1 MSSNDRDDYLWDGSG
16 DPDPE
21 LDELTRALAGQRAPK
36 SRRFQRRWWLG
47 PAIGGLLAAVA
58 ATAFVSPA
66 RLPAQ
71 VVGLAAGERG
81 AGQMMIEGGI
91 RLELKTE
98 RNLAAST
105 VNRIEERLAGGGFD
119 VIWATGELI
128 VVELPGKEAQFE
140 AVDRLEKLG
149 LLYPVYL
156 GLLAPADA
164 PGLPEV
170 VNAARAAGFVPSGEH
185 PAQLVASKPRAQS
198 LILDSDLRAVAG
210 AFRLGLSVGD
220 GETRLFVLSGTR
232 LPARELA
239 GFETRA
245 GAGYLRL
252 SEAGRRAIA
261 DRPEGASV
269 ALIRPLG
276 FGPTFAD
283 LVLAVADPSADLIGE
298 EIRFEA
304 SPARFEEVAKRFVS
318 SDLGGLVELGSG
330 EPVAPSLDG
339 TGAWVAR
346 ALFGAILGLLGFAI
360 LAIAARGARPL
371 DPLVDRSAAPASRLR
386 LVLSALL
393 AAGLVAIVSAPLVTG
408 PFASAINILGGFWR
422 ATTLFGLGTA
432 LVATGFALFLLVS
445 LAAPR
450 WRRALLADPRAG
462 RRGTRLGLI
471 ATVCVTA
478 GLVAAAQLE
487 AGRDLLGSARSG
499 PQTALYIAGAALAAL
514 AVVAA
519 GRRALG
525 GPWLCLIL
533 GSLIGAAVWFGPDLR
548 EAQEDVLG
556 RGIDGGAAGS
566 IVLLAVAVVGLSWR
580 LLSLRFGSPTAPTR
594 APVGGV
600 LPLALAIGV
609 LEIAQGLGGPSLD
622 RPLSGLFIVIAA
634 VALPLWAV
642 VAALELR
649 TLGALGLA
657 RVAGDGAGEGRRGRR
672 LALAASA
679 GFLLALAAVEAI
691 TFVPI
696 GGFAVIAALATA
708 AVMDLVAELRA
719 RWRRPSLAP
728 AADVH
733 HPQLADMVARALDSQ
748 GLDVHLRAAHLRRCL
763 GILGA
768 IVPITVMV
776 EQGRIGEAREIIDAL
791 LGCQEAADQASGA
804 V

>member
-1 MSSNDRDDYLWDGSG
+1 MSSDDRDDYLWDGSG
-16 DPDPE
+16 EPDPE
-21 LDELTRALAGQRAPK
+21 LDGLRRSLASLRPPR

-47 PAIGGLLAAVA
+47 PAIGGLLAAIA

-128 VVELPGKEAQFE
+128 VVEVPGKEAPLE
-140 AVDRLEKLG
+140 AVGRLEKLG
-149 LLYPVYL
+149 LLYPVSL
-156 GLLAPADA
+156 ELVAPPDD
-164 PGLPEV
+164 PDLPELV
-170 VNAARAAGFVPSGEH
+170 KAARAAGFSPIGGR
-185 PAQLVASKPRAQS
+185 PAQLVATEPRARS
-198 LILDSDLRAVAG
+198 FEVDPALRKLAA
-210 AFRLGLSVGD
+210 ARHFRLGLAQAGA
-220 GETRLFVLSGTR
+220 ETRLVVFSGTR
-232 LPARELA
+232 PPARHLA
-239 GFETRA
+239 GFESRG
-245 GAGYLRL
+245 GAGVLRL
-252 SEAGRRAIA
+252 SDAGRRAVA
-261 DRPEGASV
+261 DWPEGASV
-269 ALIRPLG
+269 ALVRPLG
-276 FGPTFAD
+276 FGSSRAD
-283 LVLAVADPSADLIGE
+283 LVLAIADPRTDLIGD
-298 EIRFEA
+298 EIRFLA
-304 SPARFEEVAKRFVS
+304 VPARFDEIADRFVP
-318 SDLGGLVELGSG
+318 SDLGGLVTVDATVQV
-330 EPVAPSLDG
+330 PPSLEG

-691 TFVPI
+691 AFVPI

-768 IVPITVMV
+768 VVPITVMV

-791 LGCQEAADQASGA
+791 LGCQEAADQGA
-804 V
+804 D